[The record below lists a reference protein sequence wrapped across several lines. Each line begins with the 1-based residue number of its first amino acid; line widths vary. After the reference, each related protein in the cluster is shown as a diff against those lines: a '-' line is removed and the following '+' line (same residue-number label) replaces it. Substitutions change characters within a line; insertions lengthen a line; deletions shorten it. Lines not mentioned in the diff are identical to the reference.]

1 MNAAQIAR
9 ALGGHR
15 SGNQWKCRCPA
26 HDDVDPSMI
35 VFDGRDAV
43 QVRCFAGCEP
53 LEIIAALRGRG
64 LWGEDVDGDNPSVN
78 GTSSEPRSLVEA
90 RRADPDRHRQ
100 LAMKIWDAC
109 LDPAGTSV
117 EVYLRGRGLVLP
129 PKANDVIG
137 FHPRCPNAQLREPA
151 LVALMRNVE
160 TFRPQAVQRLFLDL
174 DQNKKTEGMM
184 LGPVGNAAMMITSRH
199 DTFWDCLSFCPR
211 LYVCEG
217 LETGLA
223 LHQAG
228 FKPVWALGSAGA
240 IARLPVLFAVGHLVI
255 CADDDPLIER
265 DGRQMV
271 PGIDAALTCAE
282 RWNATSHQRATI
294 VMPGVTGTDFADNL
308 AGV

>member
-64 LWGEDVDGDNPSVN
+64 LWGEDVDGDNSSVN
-78 GTSSEPRSLVEA
+78 GSEPRSLVEA
-90 RRADPDRHRQ
+90 RRADPDRHYK
-100 LAMKIWDAC
+100 LAMKIWDAAQ
-109 LDPAGTSV
+109 DPAGTSV

-137 FHPRCPNAQLREPA
+137 FHPRCPNAQLRAPA

-174 DQNKKTEGMM
+174 DQNKKIEGMM
-184 LGPVGNAAMMITSRH
+184 LGSVGNAAMMITSRH
-199 DTFWDCLSFCPR
+199 DTFWDCLSFCPK

-223 LHQAG
+223 LHMAG
-228 FKPVWALGSAGA
+228 YRPVWALGSAGA
-240 IARLPVLFAVGHLVI
+240 IARLPVLFAVGELVV
-255 CADDDPLIER
+255 CADHDDA
-265 DGRQMV
+265 
-271 PGIDAALTCAE
+271 GIAAALTCAD
-282 RWNATSHQRATI
+282 RWNATTHQKAS
-294 VMPGVTGTDFADNL
+294 VLMPQEANTDFADM
-308 AGV
+308 VM